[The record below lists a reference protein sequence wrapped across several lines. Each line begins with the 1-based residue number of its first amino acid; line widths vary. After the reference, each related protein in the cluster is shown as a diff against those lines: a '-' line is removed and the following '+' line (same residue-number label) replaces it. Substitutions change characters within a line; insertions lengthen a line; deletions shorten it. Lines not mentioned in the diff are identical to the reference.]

1 MQVLALPLMER
12 TSAHRV
18 RALVLGSAAL
28 TLSLGACADPTA
40 TPSAPAGPQLS
51 AVKFWDVGSSVA
63 WNQMA
68 RDLNPAGSSP
78 AAQARLFTYLSVAQY
93 NAIIAAEDAKDGGNH
108 ASPAAAAA
116 GASVIVLKSFFPASG
131 ALIDAKLAA
140 QRAATPWPG
149 EQKNDFAA
157 GEAIGRA
164 VGAAVLAQAAT
175 DNYLVVPTGVP
186 PIGPGFWV
194 SSGAASVRSLHGV
207 RPFFLSSPSQLRPPP
222 PPAFGSAAFLAALAE
237 VRATSDTRSAE
248 QLAIAIYWNTGAGPF
263 TAASLNVIAGEMIRA
278 HHRTEVESARILAY
292 ANAAAFDAQIACWD
306 AKLTYWFIRPSQADP
321 AITLPIGL
329 PNHPSYP
336 SGHSCITSAMMTVL
350 AHALPAERERLEAI
364 IVEAGMSRVYGG
376 IHYRFDIEAGQEIG
390 RGAAALALA
399 GSLE

>member
-1 MQVLALPLMER
+1 MTPHTGYLRLTHVVIASAVMIACTDAPTR
-12 TSAHRV
+12 APSPTSA
-18 RALVLGSAAL
+18 
-28 TLSLGACADPTA
+28 
-40 TPSAPAGPQLS
+40 QLD
-51 AVKFWDVGSSVA
+51 AVKFWEVNA
-63 WNQMA
+63 TTRWNERAATLLGQ
-68 RDLNPAGSSP
+68 RPPANGQ
-78 AAQARLFTYLSVAQY
+78 AAASRILTYLSLAQY
-93 NAIIAAEDAKDGGNH
+93 RAALAAESGKERSMH
-108 ASPAAAAA
+108 PSVSAAVG
-116 GASVIVLKSFFPASG
+116 GASAAVLSSFFPLDISAIETM
-131 ALIDAKLAA
+131 LDADLAK
-140 QRAATPWPG
+140 PGWPG
-149 EQKNDFAA
+149 EAHEDAAA
-157 GEAIGRA
+157 GEAVGRA

-186 PIGPGFWV
+186 PVGPGFWV
-194 SSGAASVRSLHGV
+194 SSGAANVRSLHGV

-237 VRATSDTRSAE
+237 VRAISDTRTAQ

-278 HHRTEVESARILAY
+278 HHRTELESARILAY

-350 AHALPAERERLEAI
+350 ADALPAERERLEAI
-364 IVEAGMSRVYGG
+364 IAEAGMSRVYGG
-376 IHYRFDIEAGQEIG
+376 IHYRFDVEAGQEIG

>member
-1 MQVLALPLMER
+1 MTAHTGYLHRTHIVIASAMMVACTDAPTR
-12 TSAHRV
+12 ASSPTSA
-18 RALVLGSAAL
+18 
-28 TLSLGACADPTA
+28 
-40 TPSAPAGPQLS
+40 QLD
-51 AVKFWDVGSSVA
+51 AVKFWEVNA
-63 WNQMA
+63 TTRWNE
-68 RDLNPAGSSP
+68 R
-78 AAQARLFTYLSVAQY
+78 AATLLGQRPHANGQAAASRILTYLSLAQY
-93 NAIIAAEDAKDGGNH
+93 RAALAAESGTQGSTH
-108 ASPAAAAA
+108 PSVSAAVG
-116 GASVIVLKSFFPASG
+116 GASAAVLSGFFGLDVA
-131 ALIDAKLAA
+131 AIEAQLDADLAK
-140 QRAATPWPG
+140 PGWPG
-149 EQKNDFAA
+149 EKHEDAAA

-175 DNYLVVPTGVP
+175 DTYLVVPTGVP

-207 RPFFLSSPSQLRPPP
+207 RPFFLRSPSQLRPPP